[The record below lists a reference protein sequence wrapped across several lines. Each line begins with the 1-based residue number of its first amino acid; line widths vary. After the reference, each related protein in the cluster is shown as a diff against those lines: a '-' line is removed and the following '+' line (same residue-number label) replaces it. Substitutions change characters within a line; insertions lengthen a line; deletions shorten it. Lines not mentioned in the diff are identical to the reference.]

1 MYQMIFILWKSIT
14 KAVSIS
20 CVSNWLSYLARY
32 YHDTTLD
39 QGNLAHTPQS
49 PLMPYPTN
57 DTCGKNHINHPIHNT
72 LPESDTHAD
81 ASVSD
86 NTTIQYILASQGRIT
101 CNTIHSL
108 TSFASRI
115 LPHSLATLAHV
126 ALAPWG
132 QRPRGCLAFALGWP
146 RRGVRVF
153 WCVCGHVVECLVLGA
168 SRKSLFVVQK
178 LNVYASSAGGRRLR
192 LAIIGRAGRRLAV
205 GVCF

>member
-126 ALAPWG
+126 ALAPWVTYNNIHTYHYLIII
-132 QRPRGCLAFALGWP
+132 QSIHYLLIHLILISYYYYTIWSIYYINNNNTSIHLSNLYSIALDTTTYD
-146 RRGVRVF
+146 
-153 WCVCGHVVECLVLGA
+153 L
-168 SRKSLFVVQK
+168 
-178 LNVYASSAGGRRLR
+178 
-192 LAIIGRAGRRLAV
+192 
-205 GVCF
+205 